1 MNYQKE
7 EKSNL
12 ISKRNYLQI
21 ANKTDKTS
29 SSYLRLLKYS
39 KNIFNSRLLNKFRFG
54 IRRKKGLKREMNSF
68 TRDNQI
74 LKYRNEKIAN
84 FLLDYGKSFGILFE
98 KKTLLN
104 NIELYDQLFKDR
116 PISDLTG
123 GIGYNK
129 GLILYVLFCHYQPK
143 VSIESGVWRGFTTYL
158 IDNAILDD
166 SELYCF
172 DIDLQKNEF
181 HSKIA
186 RDPASHQSTRKKGR
200 RKSRVGGRA
209 SDSLFRPIEQ

>member
-7 EKSNL
+7 EKGNL

-29 SSYLRLLKYS
+29 FPYLRLLKYS

-104 NIELYDQLFKDR
+104 NI
-116 PISDLTG
+116 
-123 GIGYNK
+123 
-129 GLILYVLFCHYQPK
+129 
-143 VSIESGVWRGFTTYL
+143 
-158 IDNAILDD
+158 
-166 SELYCF
+166 
-172 DIDLQKNEF
+172 
-181 HSKIA
+181 
-186 RDPASHQSTRKKGR
+186 
-200 RKSRVGGRA
+200 
-209 SDSLFRPIEQ
+209 

>member
-29 SSYLRLLKYS
+29 FSYLRLLKYS

-74 LKYRNEKIAN
+74 LKYRNEKITN

-98 KKTLLN
+98 KNT
-104 NIELYDQLFKDR
+104 FK
-116 PISDLTG
+116 
-123 GIGYNK
+123 
-129 GLILYVLFCHYQPK
+129 
-143 VSIESGVWRGFTTYL
+143 
-158 IDNAILDD
+158 
-166 SELYCF
+166 
-172 DIDLQKNEF
+172 
-181 HSKIA
+181 
-186 RDPASHQSTRKKGR
+186 
-200 RKSRVGGRA
+200 
-209 SDSLFRPIEQ
+209 